1 MVCTTSVPWG
11 CPAQARDRRTSPL
24 LANFCLH
31 SKLAFPKLGVPVSRG
46 LLDPDS
52 LVSALPSVPCCVL
65 LRSSPSPWLCVAQR
79 WYQHRGVSCAP
90 LRPAPFHSLCV
101 CFFPPLPLPALFP
114 RACPSS
120 VSLLYS
126 FTGPNRF
133 CFCLSAFCFSLLFLA
148 GRARVP
154 CASLCFS
161 YGFRS
166 RTLTVYS
173 LANSSVGGRTESS
186 MTLCRL
192 AHTPPF
198 DGHVARAH
206 VLT

>member
-1 MVCTTSVPWG
+1 MAADTTTHTITAPQPPFSAVLSAHP
-11 CPAQARDRRTSPL
+11 
-24 LANFCLH
+24 F
-31 SKLAFPKLGVPVSRG
+31 
-46 LLDPDS
+46 

-114 RACPSS
+114 RASPSS

-166 RTLTVYS
+166 RTLTAYS

-198 DGHVARAH
+198 DGHVGQVSGCTR
-206 VLT
+206 LR